1 MDFWTFFWTIYAI
14 VAGLSMN
21 LTYRE
26 QLQKGHRILAY
37 RAAGLL
43 ACAAWPL
50 VFPLVLLSAQSR
62 GV

>member
-1 MDFWTFFWTIYAI
+1 MDLWTVLWTIYAI
-14 VAGLSMN
+14 VAGLSMI
-21 LTYRE
+21 LTCRE

-50 VFPLVLLSAQSR
+50 VFPLVFLAAQSR
-62 GV
+62 VA

>member
-1 MDFWTFFWTIYAI
+1 MDLWTVLWTIYAI
-14 VAGLSMN
+14 VAGLSMI

-26 QLQKGHRILAY
+26 QLRNGHRILAY

-43 ACAAWPL
+43 ACSAWPL
-50 VFPLVLLSAQSR
+50 VFPIIFLAAQSR

>member
-1 MDFWTFFWTIYAI
+1 MDIWDVLWTIYVI
-14 VAGLSMN
+14 VAGTAMI

-26 QLQKGHRILAY
+26 QIRNRHRILAD

-50 VFPLVLLSAQSR
+50 VFPLVYMVAR
-62 GV
+62 ARRA